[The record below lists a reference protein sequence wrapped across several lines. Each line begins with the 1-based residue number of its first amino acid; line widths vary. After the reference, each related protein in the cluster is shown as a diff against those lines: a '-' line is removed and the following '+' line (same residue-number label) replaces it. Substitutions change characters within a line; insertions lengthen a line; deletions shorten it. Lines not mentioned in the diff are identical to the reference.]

1 MPSTTDV
8 IVVGGGIN
16 GTSIAFNLA
25 KRGVKVTLVE
35 KNFIASGPT
44 GRSSAIIRQHYSNEV
59 TARMA
64 LRSLRVWQNFKDA
77 VGGEA
82 EFKQAGFMLGAREKE
97 INELK
102 ANIAMQQAVGI
113 NTRFVTPKEM
123 KELEPEINLEGIV
136 GAAYEPESGY
146 ADPASAANSYATAAR
161 QLGATILQDTS
172 VTSIG
177 TAGARVTGVTTTKG
191 TLSAGAVVVAAGPWT
206 PKLFKTVGIDVPIT
220 ASRVQVVLYRWPAGF
235 RGHMVYSDFVE
246 QVYVRPEGKQM
257 MVGSVEPKEAEDVVA
272 NPDQF
277 NEQVDYAVVTKFAER
292 IAHRYPKMESGAYTK
307 GYSAL
312 YDITPDWHPII
323 DEMPGIAGLYCCAG
337 GSGSCF
343 KMGPAI
349 GEMVAALVVNGK
361 HADDDV
367 NLFRFARFEQ
377 GEFVKGK
384 YEANIVG

>member
-1 MPSTTDV
+1 MPSASDV
-8 IVVGGGIN
+8 VVVGGGIN
-16 GTSIAFNLA
+16 GASIAFNLA

-64 LRSLRVWQNFKDA
+64 LRSLRVWQNFKDV

-82 EFKQAGFMLGAREKE
+82 EFRQVGFMLGAREE
-97 INELK
+97 ELDALK

-113 NTRFVTPKEM
+113 NTRFVTPNEM
-123 KELEPEINLEGIV
+123 KDLEPEINLEGIV

-146 ADPASAANSYATAAR
+146 ADPASAANSYARAAR
-161 QLGATILQDTS
+161 QLGATILQDTP
-172 VTSIG
+172 VTSIE
-177 TAGARVTGVTTTKG
+177 TAGGRVSSITTTKG
-191 TLSAGAVVVAAGPWT
+191 HLSAGAVVVAAGPWT
-206 PKLFKTVGIDVPIT
+206 PRLLKTVGIDVPIT
-220 ASRVQVVLYRWPAGF
+220 ASRVQVALYRWPSDF
-235 RGHMVYSDFVE
+235 RGHMVYVDFVE

-257 MVGSVEPKEAEDVVA
+257 MVGSVEPKEAEDVVE

-277 NEQVDYAVVTKFAER
+277 NEQVDYAIVTKFAER
-292 IAHRYPKMESGAYTK
+292 ISYRYPHMESGAFTN
-307 GYSAL
+307 GYSSL
-312 YDITPDWHPII
+312 YDVTPDWHPII
-323 DEMPGIAGLYCCAG
+323 DEMTGIAGLYCCAG

-349 GEMVAALVVNGK
+349 GEMVAAMVVNGK

-377 GEFVKGK
+377 GELVKGK